1 MQIEIALPVGWAP
14 DQYALI
20 DSGEDFKLER
30 FGDIVLA
37 RPDPQAIWRR
47 HQPVSTWQA
56 ADATFRRE
64 SEDEAQAGHGAHWSA
79 QRQLPETWPVRW
91 RDLTLLARLTPF
103 KHTGIFPEQSAQWD
117 WLAQRISSAGRA
129 VRVLN
134 LFGYTGA
141 ATLAAAQA
149 GAQVT
154 HVDASPKSVEWAR
167 ENQAASGLEH
177 ASIRW
182 LVDDALKFVRR
193 EARRDSRYDIVVMD
207 PPAFGRGPKGELWKF
222 EESLPELLDACY
234 DILTPRPLGVL
245 ITSYSIRASSILL
258 HTLLGDAMSR
268 RHLHGTIVAGELAL
282 QEISTGRLL
291 STAIYARWEGS

>member
-1 MQIEIALPVGWAP
+1 MQIAISLPVGWDP
-14 DQYALI
+14 DQYALL

-30 FGDIVLA
+30 FGDVVLA

-47 HQPVSTWQA
+47 HQPASIWQS

-64 SEDEAQAGHGAHWSA
+64 AEDEAQSGHGAHWLA
-79 QRQLPETWPVRW
+79 QRQLPETWPVHW

-117 WLAQRISSAGRA
+117 WLAQRVAGAGRA

-141 ATLAAAQA
+141 ATLAAAHA

-167 ENQAASGLEH
+167 ENQAASGLAD

-193 EARRDSRYDIVVMD
+193 EARRDSHYDLVVMD

-222 EESLPELLDACY
+222 EESLPELLDVCC
-234 DILTPRPLGVL
+234 DILTPRPLGFL

-258 HTLLGDAMSR
+258 HTLLGDAMAR
-268 RHLHGTIVAGELAL
+268 RHPHGTTAAGELAL
-282 QEISTGRLL
+282 AEADTGRLL
-291 STAIYARWEGS
+291 STAIYARWEAS